1 MSGGTIVVV
10 GASVAGVRTAEGLR
24 ACGFDGAVRL
34 VGEDAEEPYD
44 KPPLSKS
51 LLTGVKQDSDA
62 HLLTRE
68 QAAAAGIELLL
79 GRRCERLDTL
89 GRRVELE
96 DGTSLD
102 YDHLVIATGARARP
116 SPWEAP
122 GVHVLR
128 SMQDMRALRKD
139 LRRGG
144 HLVVV
149 GGGFIGSEVASSA
162 RALGLEVTIVDPV
175 TVPMSRIVS
184 EEIGEHFLELHR
196 RNGVVTRLGTGV
208 KAVAST
214 DEGLLVT
221 LDDGTVLAADTVVV
235 GIGSIP
241 NDGWLVSSGLHI
253 EDGVVCDE
261 FGRSAGA
268 QGVYA
273 VGDVARWHDPALGL
287 PVRVEHW
294 TNAVEQA
301 RVVAHN
307 IVHPDALLAHQPV
320 HYVWSD
326 QHDWKIQ
333 VAGRTAGA
341 RQAAFIGDPAADG
354 RFAVLYTQDD
364 AVLAGAVTVNWPQAG
379 VLCRRALSSGDVVS
393 VVQDKLEAALS
404 KRRLSEATP

>member
-1 MSGGTIVVV
+1 MSGGAVVI
-10 GASVAGVRTAEGLR
+10 GTSVSGVRTAEALR
-24 ACGFDGAVRL
+24 AGGYEGDVRL

-44 KPPLSKS
+44 KPPLSKH
-51 LLTGVKQDSDA
+51 LLTGTKQDSDA
-62 HLLTRE
+62 HLLTGE
-68 QAAAAGIELLL
+68 QAAAAGIGMLL
-79 GRRCERLDTL
+79 GRRSTNLDTKAH
-89 GRRVELE
+89 RVQLE
-96 DGTSLD
+96 DGSWLD

-128 SMQDMRALRKD
+128 SMQDMRALRED

-162 RALGLEVTIVDPV
+162 RTLGLEVTIVDPV
-175 TVPMSRIVS
+175 EVPMSRIVS
-184 EEIGEHFLELHR
+184 EEIGEHFLDLHR
-196 RNGVVTRLGTGV
+196 RHGVVTRLGTGV
-208 KAVAST
+208 QAVLST
-214 DEGLLVT
+214 GQGLRVT
-221 LDDGTVLAADTVVV
+221 LDDGSVLDADTVVV

-241 NDGWLVSSGLHI
+241 NDGWLVSSGLQV

-261 FGRSAGA
+261 YGRAAGA
-268 QGVYA
+268 EGVYA
-273 VGDVARWHDPALGL
+273 VGDVARWHDPALGV

-294 TNAVEQA
+294 TNAIEQA

-307 IVHPDALLAHQPV
+307 IVHPHDLLAHQPV

-341 RQAAFIGDPAADG
+341 RQAAFVGDPAADG
-354 RFAVLYTQDD
+354 RFVVLYTQDGV
-364 AVLAGAVTVNWPQAG
+364 VLCGAVTVNWPQAG
-379 VLCRRALSSGDVVS
+379 VICRRALASRDAVA
-393 VVQDKLEAALS
+393 VVQGKLEAALN
-404 KRRLSEATP
+404 KRRSSEAPS